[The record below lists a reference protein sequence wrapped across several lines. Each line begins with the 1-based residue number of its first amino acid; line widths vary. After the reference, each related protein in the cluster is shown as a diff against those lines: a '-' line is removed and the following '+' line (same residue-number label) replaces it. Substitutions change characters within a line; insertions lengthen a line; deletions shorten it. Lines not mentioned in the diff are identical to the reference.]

1 MPPARTV
8 AMAREAA
15 KAPPMVRATVLTP
28 PTAMEAAMAAVIRSA
43 KVHVERRPSL
53 KMREREKT
61 VQTARTART
70 AAMGTMSKKVRTL
83 VPPSPGPVLRRAL
96 AGVQKREAR
105 AAARVQSRSE
115 SETEEEED
123 EEEEE
128 GGEEEEEGRG
138 EEEGEGEEE
147 GGERDDG
154 QRRRPG
160 EAASQCGGGEPW
172 NA

>member
-1 MPPARTV
+1 
-8 AMAREAA
+8 MAREAA
-15 KAPPMVRATVLTP
+15 MALPMVRATVRTP

-43 KVHVERRPSL
+43 KVRVERSPSL
-53 KMREREKT
+53 RMQERERT
-61 VQTARTART
+61 VQTARAART

-115 SETEEEED
+115 DETEKEED

-128 GGEEEEEGRG
+128 GGEEEEEGG

-147 GGERDDG
+147 GVERDDG

-172 NA
+172 IA

>member
-1 MPPARTV
+1 
-8 AMAREAA
+8 MAL
-15 KAPPMVRATVLTP
+15 PMVRATVRTP

-43 KVHVERRPSL
+43 KVRVERSPSL
-53 KMREREKT
+53 RMQERERT
-61 VQTARTART
+61 VQTARAART

-115 SETEEEED
+115 DGTEKEED
-123 EEEEE
+123 EEKEE
-128 GGEEEEEGRG
+128 GGEEEEEEGE

-147 GGERDDG
+147 GVERDVD

>member
-1 MPPARTV
+1 
-8 AMAREAA
+8 MAREAA
-15 KAPPMVRATVLTP
+15 MAPQMVQTTERTP

-105 AAARVQSRSE
+105 TAARVQTTRE
-115 SETEEEED
+115 EETEEEED

-128 GGEEEEEGRG
+128 GGEEEEAGGR
-138 EEEGEGEEE
+138 EEEGEGEED
-147 GGERDDG
+147 GVERDDG